1 MRAKEVAGEKDP
13 VFPQELPEE
22 WVFPA
27 RDMMA
32 AMVLTRTMQH
42 PSMPAVAAVPVLRV
56 HTGIIS
62 NAEPVEMVKYHR

>member
-1 MRAKEVAGEKDP
+1 MEVPVAVDP
-13 VFPQELPEE
+13 AFPEVMAEE

-27 RDMMA
+27 RDMKA

-42 PSMPAVAAVPVLRV
+42 PSMPVVAAVPVLRV
-56 HTGIIS
+56 LMGIIL